1 MKCPAFASRSN
12 GVAVSAVW
20 VLLALA
26 DPANAQTPAKPPIAQ
41 AWIDVAT
48 FSGMSMS
55 MPMGG
60 GMGAGGTVF
69 RR

>member
-1 MKCPAFASRSN
+1 MNVKSIGLADKSSKT
-12 GVAVSAVW
+12 GLAVIW
-20 VLLALA
+20 VFWALA
-26 DPANAQTPAKPPIAQ
+26 TQTYAQ

>member
-26 DPANAQTPAKPPIAQ
+26 DPANAQTPAKPPVAQ
-41 AWIDVAT
+41 AWIDVAI
-48 FSGMSMS
+48 FSGMSM
-55 MPMGG
+55 P
-60 GMGAGGTVF
+60 MGAGGTVF